1 MKPLLGLCQHRR
13 VNPFT
18 RATAIAR
25 LKEESFD
32 TIVIGAGMTGA
43 GVALDAAQRGL
54 KTALIEAADIAS
66 GTSSKSSKMVH
77 GGLRYLQQR
86 EFRLVYENLR
96 ERQRL
101 LKNAPHLVRILPFLI
116 PLFGNNGA
124 VSKAVIKGYGS
135 ALRLY
140 DLTGGWRIGRRYQQV
155 TKDQALGHLP
165 TLNVERLVAGFL
177 YFDARGDDARI
188 AMTIARTAADSFDAT
203 VANYVRAV
211 GFTYADSGEV
221 NGVQVRDAIT
231 GESWTVATRSVVNA
245 TGVWVEEVTELGVHH
260 SESTVTPAKGVHV
273 SVPKSRLPADV
284 ASVLAVPGD
293 RRSIF
298 VVPFEEADFTFI
310 GTTDTPFDGD
320 INNPLCTPEDITY
333 LLNAVNASTSSN
345 LTTADITGVW
355 AGLRPLL
362 APRAGKKV
370 SERTSDLSRRHSV
383 TVTKDHMVHV
393 TGGKWTTYREM
404 AEDTVDELLVQL
416 HQSKSVGTVNLRLF
430 GAPQR
435 GDAVPAEDGVD
446 KHLYERFGT
455 ARKYITD
462 LIATDPTLGEI
473 AIEGLPYRKAEFVY
487 SARDEMAV
495 TLTDLLARRTRAHIQ
510 DARATLRAAASI
522 AALVG
527 PTMGWDTAQQD
538 KEVASYRQLVE
549 LEFSAAGLSI

>member
-1 MKPLLGLCQHRR
+1 

-221 NGVQVRDAIT
+221 NGVQVRDVIT
-231 GESWTVATRSVVNA
+231 GENWTVATRSVVNA

-416 HQSKSVGTVNLRLF
+416 KQSKSVGTVNLRLF

-435 GDAVPAEDGVD
+435 GDAVPADNGVD

-455 ARKYITD
+455 ARKHITD
-462 LIATDPTLGEI
+462 LIATNPALGEI
-473 AIEGLPYRKAEFVY
+473 AIEGLPYLKAEFVY

-495 TLTDLLARRTRAHIQ
+495 TLIDLVARRTRAHIQ
-510 DARATLRAAASI
+510 DARATLRAAAAIS
-522 AALVG
+522 ALVG
-527 PTMGWDTAQQD
+527 PSMGWDAAKQEQ
-538 KEVASYRQLVE
+538 EVTSYRQLVE
-549 LEFSAAGLSI
+549 VEFTAAGLTI

>member
-1 MKPLLGLCQHRR
+1 

-221 NGVQVRDAIT
+221 NGVQVRDVIT
-231 GESWTVATRSVVNA
+231 GENWTVATRSVVNA

-416 HQSKSVGTVNLRLF
+416 KQSKSVGTVNLRLF

-435 GDAVPAEDGVD
+435 GDAVPADNGVD

-455 ARKYITD
+455 ARKHITD
-462 LIATDPTLGEI
+462 LIATNPALGEI
-473 AIEGLPYRKAEFVY
+473 AIEGLPYLKAEFVY

-495 TLTDLLARRTRAHIQ
+495 TLIDLVARRTRAHIQ
-510 DARATLRAAASI
+510 DARATLRAAAAI

-527 PTMGWDTAQQD
+527 PSMGWDAAKQEQ
-538 KEVASYRQLVE
+538 EVTSYRQLVE
-549 LEFSAAGLSI
+549 VEFTAAGLTI